1 MEYIFFY
8 LLQILDSLNI
18 IAVTLF
24 IILLILFF
32 VILYFGLDNKSMF
45 RNDNKD
51 YYQEELL
58 VFNKLKKV
66 ITILLVVFSILFFIP
81 SKQTLVLFGA
91 TYISKKTV
99 NTIVT
104 SEKLQKIDTII
115 NLELDKR
122 IKELKAEE
130 IK

>member
-8 LLQILDSLNI
+8 LLQILDSLNV

-24 IILLILFF
+24 IILFILFF
-32 VILYFGLDNKSMF
+32 VILYFGLDNRRMF
-45 RNDNKD
+45 GNDDKG

-66 ITILLVVFSILFFIP
+66 FTILLVVFSILFFIP

-91 TYISKKTV
+91 TYIGKKTV

-122 IKELKAEE
+122 IKELKAE
-130 IK
+130 

>member
-18 IAVTLF
+18 IAVTVF
-24 IILLILFF
+24 IILFILFF
-32 VILYFGLDNKSMF
+32 VILYFGLDHRRMF
-45 RNDNKD
+45 RNDDKD

-58 VFNKLKKV
+58 VFNNLKKV
-66 ITILLVVFSILFFIP
+66 FTILLVVFSILFFIP

-91 TYISKKTV
+91 TYIGKKTV

-122 IKELKAEE
+122 IKELKTE
-130 IK
+130 